1 MTGCGGI
8 GCGGCGPTITRDM
21 ELGTTETV
29 KAVIGTVAMVIGI
42 FSGVIFVDV
51 AVNGTA
57 PVSPSEAR
65 GSESLVRSK
74 MTGV

>member
-1 MTGCGGI
+1 
-8 GCGGCGPTITRDM
+8 M

-29 KAVIGTVAMVIGI
+29 KVVIGTVAMVIGI

-51 AVNGTA
+51 AVNDTA
-57 PVSPSEAR
+57 IVSSSEAR